1 MPESTRPG
9 RKRDGTRD
17 VVILQATLAVLGET
31 GYERMT
37 TDVVAARA
45 GVSKATMYRRW
56 PSKAQLVVEAVESL
70 REEPPAVPDDTGDL
84 VGDLISLLD
93 ENSARSAKF
102 NIFAGLVPV
111 LPHDADLAAAVH
123 RRIMRPR
130 ATAVRVA
137 IEREQ
142 TRGGISPDRDPDMLA
157 AAVVAMITYRLLI
170 TGEPVDEAFMTS
182 VVQNVLRDSSSPQ
195 SN

>member
-17 VVILQATLAVLGET
+17 VAILQATLAVLGET

-111 LPHDADLAAAVH
+111 LSHDADLAAAVH

-142 TRGGISPDRDPDMLA
+142 TRGGISADRDPDMLA

-195 SN
+195 SD